1 MHVQPISTFRLF
13 QEGHLLRN
21 SIAIFVLTTL
31 FYFIG
36 AELRLVHELSLF
48 WPLNGVMAGVFA
60 RYVWLNRLHYYAIS
74 YVAMLVYD
82 AITTEWGLVSLA
94 INFSNMMFI
103 VTVALLVARDKRLG
117 KNKYEPVSA
126 LRLFNY
132 CLLAALLC
140 AIVGAIGS
148 VSIDTLDFWPL
159 LADWFSEQ
167 FSTGVL
173 IVPCMLTLAIPGV
186 LPRFK
191 AEQMMP
197 AIALIV
203 SVIASVVIGGAGSLA
218 FPLPALIWC
227 AVRYTPQ
234 VTCLLTFVT
243 GAVEVVLVA
252 NSVIDI
258 SVGSPFSI
266 PQMFSARLGI
276 ATMAI
281 CPIMDTTIIR
291 GLNEKGEAVS
301 DARLIRSVNREIS
314 VYSEYDEFL
323 KLAHNPEMR
332 FVFSNTTEAGISYHA
347 GDKFDD
353 APAVSYPAKL
363 TRLLFERFS
372 HFNGALDKGWIIIP
386 CELIDYNGDA
396 LRELVLRYAQEWALP
411 EAFIQWLD
419 QANSFCSTLV
429 DRIVTGY
436 PRDEV
441 AKLEE
446 ELGYHDGFLDTAE
459 HFYLFV
465 IQGPKSLATELRLD
479 KYPLNVLIVDDIKP
493 YKERKVAILNGAHTA
508 LVPVAF
514 QAGLDTVGEAM
525 NDAEI
530 CAFVEKAIYEEI
542 IPVLDLPRDELES
555 FASAV
560 TGRFRNPYIK
570 HQLLSIALNGMTK
583 FRTRILPQLLA
594 GQKANGTLP
603 ARLTFALAAL
613 IAFYRGVRNG
623 ETYPVQDD
631 AHWLERYQQLWSQYR
646 DRVIGT
652 QELVAIVLAEKDHW
666 EQDLTQV
673 PGLVEQVAN
682 DLDAILEKG
691 MREAVR
697 PLC

>member
-1 MHVQPISTFRLF
+1 MHVHPISTFRLF

-21 SIAIFVLTTL
+21 SIAIFALTTL

-103 VTVALLVARDKRLG
+103 VTVALLVVRDKRLG

-132 CLLAALLC
+132 CLIAALLC

-148 VSIDTLDFWPL
+148 VSIDSLDFWPL

-243 GAVEVVLVA
+243 GAVEIVLVA

-266 PQMFSARLGI
+266 PEIKVLSVFARHIQKIVG
-276 ATMAI
+276 
-281 CPIMDTTIIR
+281 DK
-291 GLNEKGEAVS
+291 GLVARMGGEEFAV
-301 DARLIRSVNREIS
+301 AVPSVNP
-314 VYSEYDEFL
+314 VD
-323 KLAHNPEMR
+323 
-332 FVFSNTTEAGISYHA
+332 G
-347 GDKFDD
+347 
-353 APAVSYPAKL
+353 
-363 TRLLFERFS
+363 LL
-372 HFNGALDKGWIIIP
+372 
-386 CELIDYNGDA
+386 
-396 LRELVLRYAQEWALP
+396 
-411 EAFIQWLD
+411 
-419 QANSFCSTLV
+419 
-429 DRIVTGY
+429 
-436 PRDEV
+436 
-441 AKLEE
+441 
-446 ELGYHDGFLDTAE
+446 
-459 HFYLFV
+459 
-465 IQGPKSLATELRLD
+465 
-479 KYPLNVLIVDDIKP
+479 
-493 YKERKVAILNGAHTA
+493 
-508 LVPVAF
+508 
-514 QAGLDTVGEAM
+514 M
-525 NDAEI
+525 
-530 CAFVEKAIYEEI
+530 
-542 IPVLDLPRDELES
+542 
-555 FASAV
+555 
-560 TGRFRNPYIK
+560 
-570 HQLLSIALNGMTK
+570 
-583 FRTRILPQLLA
+583 
-594 GQKANGTLP
+594 
-603 ARLTFALAAL
+603 
-613 IAFYRGVRNG
+613 
-623 ETYPVQDD
+623 
-631 AHWLERYQQLWSQYR
+631 
-646 DRVIGT
+646 
-652 QELVAIVLAEKDHW
+652 AEKIRKGVELQPFTW
-666 EQDLTQV
+666 QQKTLYLTV
-673 PGLVEQVAN
+673 SIGVGSGRASYRTLTDDFNKLMVEADTCLYRSKKDGRN
-682 DLDAILEKG
+682 RTST
-691 MREAVR
+691 MRYGEEVV
-697 PLC
+697 

>member
-1 MHVQPISTFRLF
+1 
-13 QEGHLLRN
+13 
-21 SIAIFVLTTL
+21 
-31 FYFIG
+31 
-36 AELRLVHELSLF
+36 
-48 WPLNGVMAGVFA
+48 MA
-60 RYVWLNRLHYYAIS
+60 
-74 YVAMLVYD
+74 VAMD
-82 AITTEWGLVSLA
+82 NAILENILRQVRPLIGQGK
-94 INFSNMMFI
+94 
-103 VTVALLVARDKRLG
+103 VAD
-117 KNKYEPVSA
+117 Y
-126 LRLFNY
+126 
-132 CLLAALLC
+132 
-140 AIVGAIGS
+140 I
-148 VSIDTLDFWPL
+148 
-159 LADWFSEQ
+159 
-167 FSTGVL
+167 
-173 IVPCMLTLAIPGV
+173 
-186 LPRFK
+186 
-191 AEQMMP
+191 
-197 AIALIV
+197 
-203 SVIASVVIGGAGSLA
+203 
-218 FPLPALIWC
+218 PAL
-227 AVRYTPQ
+227 ATV
-234 VTCLLTFVT
+234 
-243 GAVEVVLVA
+243 
-252 NSVIDI
+252 D
-258 SVGSPFSI
+258 GS
-266 PQMFSARLGI
+266 RLGI
-276 ATMAI
+276 AICTVDGQLFQAGDAQERFSIQSISKVLSLVVAMRHYSEEEIWQRVGKDPSGSPFNSLVQLEMEQGIPRNPFINAGALVVCDMLQGRLSAPRQRMLEVVRGLSGVSDISYDTVVARSEFEHSARNAAIAWLMKSFGNFHHDVTTVLQNYFHYCALKMSCVELARTFVFLANQGKAIHIDEPVVTPMQARQINALMATSGMYQNAGEFAWRVGLPAKSGVGGGIVAIVPHEMAI
-281 CPIMDTTIIR
+281 
-291 GLNEKGEAVS
+291 AVWS
-301 DARLIRSVNREIS
+301 PELDDAGNSLAGIAVLEH
-314 VYSEYDEFL
+314 SEYDEFL

-372 HFNGALDKGWIIIP
+372 HINGALDKGWIIIP

-613 IAFYRGVRNG
+613 IAFYRGERNG

-631 AHWLERYQQLWSQYR
+631 AHWLERYQQLWSQHR

-697 PLC
+697 LLC